1 MNLDD
6 IMNENIEDVVS
17 VSVVERAK
25 LPNQERKTGD
35 ETIRNERPSRKATP
49 AASSEE
55 AVGVKRRKAEAVPA
69 ESEEETVRLK
79 RRRAEEVSSA
89 VAEETV
95 RPKRKRTEES
105 AESGMD
111 DALKQTK
118 TRRSTESEPART
130 PERIAKPEPVKSTEK
145 AARKQTIEED
155 AAPAYG
161 FPAYDDDDDD
171 DDDEVVYGAFGDD
184 ADVEP
189 ALHED
194 DGEEDQE
201 FPEDDDEEPKGFL
214 RTLISD
220 YLFLPIAFVVA
231 MLIFYVFPPYIVD
244 GPSMQKTLDD
254 KAFGFGFRYANPER
268 GDIVIVNTGEDGGTG
283 GASFIKRV
291 IGVPGD
297 TIFCTYEKY
306 EYDVT
311 LSDGKI
317 VKAGDPVYRVYLNGE
332 LLYEPYVWFGDK
344 NIARETEKPV
354 TLGEDEYFIMGDN
367 RYNSNDSRAFGPIKR
382 SDIKCTMMFFLFG
395 KHNPE

>member
-35 ETIRNERPSRKATP
+35 ETIRSERPSRKATP

-55 AVGVKRRKAEAVPA
+55 TVGVKRRKAEVVPMA
-69 ESEEETVRLK
+69 SE
-79 RRRAEEVSSA
+79 
-89 VAEETV
+89 
-95 RPKRKRTEES
+95 
-105 AESGMD
+105 MD
-111 DALKQTK
+111 DVSKQPR
-118 TRRSTESEPART
+118 TRRSAEPEPVRT
-130 PERIAKPEPVKSTEK
+130 SERIAEPEPVKAPERTAESKPVRKPDKTAEPESVRVAEK
-145 AARKQTIEED
+145 PLRKQTVEED
-155 AAPAYG
+155 AAPLYG

-184 ADVEP
+184 VDFEP
-189 ALHED
+189 ASYED

-201 FPEDDDEEPKGFL
+201 LSEDDDEEPRGFL

-220 YLFLPIAFVVA
+220 YLFLPIAFVAA

-244 GPSMQKTLDD
+244 GQSMQKTLDD
-254 KAFGFGFRYANPER
+254 KAFGFGFRYESPER
-268 GDIVIVNTGEDGGTG
+268 GDIVIVNTGEDGGTHG
-283 GASFIKRV
+283 DSFIKRV

-297 TIFCTYEKY
+297 TIFCTYEEY

-332 LLYEPYVWFGDK
+332 LLYEPYVWFGDG
-344 NIARETEKPV
+344 NFARSTEKPV